1 MFVVIN
7 IIRGGA
13 LVMESSLD
21 TDDASDVVAEANILW
36 ERYCARDRAAQVA
49 VYESVRADDVRR
61 IAGPCVVPDLG
72 AALVG
77 VRGL

>member
-1 MFVVIN
+1 MFVVVTIG
-7 IIRGGA
+7 RDGVVA
-13 LVMESSLD
+13 MESSFD
-21 TDDASDVVAEANILW
+21 TDDAAPVVAEANDLW
-36 ERYCARDRAAQVA
+36 ERYLGRDQDARVT

-61 IAGPCVVPDLG
+61 IAGPCAVHDLG

>member
-1 MFVVIN
+1 MFVVVAIG
-7 IIRGGA
+7 RDGVVA
-13 LVMESSLD
+13 MESSFD
-21 TDDASDVVAEANILW
+21 TDDLW
-36 ERYCARDRAAQVA
+36 ERYLGRDPDARVT

-61 IAGPCVVPDLG
+61 IAGPCAVPDLG